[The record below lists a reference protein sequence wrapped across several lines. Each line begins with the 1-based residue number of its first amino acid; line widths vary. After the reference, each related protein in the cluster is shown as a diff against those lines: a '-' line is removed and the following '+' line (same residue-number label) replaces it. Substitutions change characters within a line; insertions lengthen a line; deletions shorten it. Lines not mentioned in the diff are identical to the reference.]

1 MDAQSG
7 GGKRSPSGEHGRR
20 LSLRLEQAAM
30 TSDRGRPP
38 VLWGC
43 VDSTTGLETFYDL
56 QDLKHGAPPSPRMD
70 PPRDSPDPVSTRRTG
85 LPLKTTVHKFVR
97 YAAVSV
103 ISTTVSLSILGF
115 LVATRAMSAGWAN
128 IVATS
133 AATVPS
139 FELNRRWVWKK
150 VGQRSLLAEVGP
162 FCALSFAGLALSTV
176 AVSLVASWATSNGWS
191 NTSRTLAAEGANIVA
206 FGSLWLLQFALLD
219 RVLFKTT
226 PSAIPITGQ
235 L

>member
-1 MDAQSG
+1 
-7 GGKRSPSGEHGRR
+7 
-20 LSLRLEQAAM
+20 LR
-30 TSDRGRPP
+30 
-38 VLWGC
+38 
-43 VDSTTGLETFYDL
+43 TT
-56 QDLKHGAPPSPRMD
+56 A
-70 PPRDSPDPVSTRRTG
+70 
-85 LPLKTTVHKFVR
+85 HKFVR

-162 FCALSFAGLALSTV
+162 FCALSFAGLALSTL
-176 AVSLVASWATSNGWS
+176 AVSEVARWAASDGWS
-191 NTSRTLAAEGANIVA
+191 NTGRTIAAEGANVLA

-219 RVLFKTT
+219 RVLFKTQ
-226 PSAIPITGQ
+226 PNAIPITGQ

>member
-1 MDAQSG
+1 
-7 GGKRSPSGEHGRR
+7 
-20 LSLRLEQAAM
+20 
-30 TSDRGRPP
+30 
-38 VLWGC
+38 
-43 VDSTTGLETFYDL
+43 
-56 QDLKHGAPPSPRMD
+56 LKA
-70 PPRDSPDPVSTRRTG
+70 T
-85 LPLKTTVHKFVR
+85 LHKFVR

-103 ISTTVSLSILGF
+103 ISTTVSLSILGT
-115 LVATRAMSAGWAN
+115 LVGTRAISAGWAN

-162 FCALSFAGLALSTV
+162 FWALSFAGLALSTL
-176 AVSLVASWATSNGWS
+176 AVSEVARWAASDGWT
-191 NTSRTLAAEGANIVA
+191 NTSRTIATMGANIIS